1 MGALV
6 GDRCFS
12 TNADAADYFFSKKDP
27 SYTAGATSYVSWF
40 EKNVSNVWQIK
51 RQSISSTGVIT
62 NLTSSNATV
71 PTFAAC
77 NVMDNFSDGMVLGWG
92 VAAAMIAVFAV
103 KFIAKGLRNDA
114 DA

>member
-27 SYTAGATSYVSWF
+27 SFTAGATSYVSWF
-40 EKNVSNVWQIK
+40 EKVGTVWQIE
-51 RQSISSTGVIT
+51 RQSIASTGVIT
-62 NLTSSNATV
+62 NLTSSTATV
-71 PTFAAC
+71 PTFPSC
-77 NVMDNFSDGMVLGWG
+77 NVMDNFTDGLVLGWG
-92 VAAAMIAVFAV
+92 VAAAMIAVYAV

>member
-1 MGALV
+1 MGSLV

-27 SYTAGATSYVSWF
+27 SYTAGSTSYVSWF
-40 EKNVSNVWQIK
+40 EKVGAVWQIK
-51 RQSISSTGVIT
+51 RQSVSSAGEIT
-62 NLTSSNATV
+62 NLTSSTATV
-71 PTFAAC
+71 PTFSAC
-77 NVMDNFSDGMVLGWG
+77 NVMDNFTDGVVLGWG
-92 VAAAMIAVFAV
+92 VAAAMIAVYAV